1 MMRNKIVLATAGLV
15 ALLVAGCTSP
25 PDNAAGSATTTGGTS
40 STGAPAPA
48 PAPPP
53 APVAASTPTV
63 AAAPDLEFDKAKS
76 QKGYAEVKKL
86 AKNPV
91 AGDMEAT
98 KAGATLFAT
107 NCASCHGPEGHGD
120 GPAGMSLNPKPRNLT
135 AFAEY
140 KYGKGDLG
148 IFRTIKYGIEGGG
161 MAPWEG
167 RMTDDECWKVANYV
181 RTLQK

>member
-1 MMRNKIVLATAGLV
+1 MMRNKKVLATVGLA
-15 ALLVAGCTSP
+15 ALLIAGCTSP
-25 PDNAAGSATTTGGTS
+25 PDNAAGSATTTGGAS
-40 STGAPAPA
+40 STGAAPA

-53 APVAASTPTV
+53 APVAVSTPTV
-63 AAAPDLEFDKAKS
+63 AAAPDLEYDKAKS
-76 QKGYAEVKKL
+76 LKGYAEVKKL
-86 AKNPV
+86 GKNPV
-91 AGDMEAT
+91 AGDIEAT

-107 NCASCHGPEGHGD
+107 NCASCHGAEGHGD

-135 AFAEY
+135 AFNEY

-148 IFRTIKYGIEGGG
+148 IFRSIKYGVDGSG

-181 RTLQK
+181 RAMQK